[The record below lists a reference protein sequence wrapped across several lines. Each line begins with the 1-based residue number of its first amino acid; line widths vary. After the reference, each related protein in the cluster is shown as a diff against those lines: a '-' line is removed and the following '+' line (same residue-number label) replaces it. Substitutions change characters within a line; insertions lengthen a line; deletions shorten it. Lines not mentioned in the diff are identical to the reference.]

1 MWQVVG
7 EASIAE
13 EIGARL
19 RLSELYYALAACK
32 NLERG
37 EYALRGLF
45 RSFGRADK
53 GTVRLI
59 FERIIIMPREV
70 PALCVKGGS

>member
-1 MWQVVG
+1 MWQVVD

-13 EIGARL
+13 ENGARL

-45 RSFGRADK
+45 RRFGRADK
-53 GTVRLI
+53 EDSKI
-59 FERIIIMPREV
+59 DF
-70 PALCVKGGS
+70 